1 MNTVL
6 LTPSGDL
13 IHEGCCVAENPLP
26 LLNHAVSL
34 SAEANL
40 RAYFR
45 LLERYPLLT
54 QLNRFFPDSLAAYR
68 RCPEGN
74 CCNEDFAH
82 LEFSKSVEM
91 IGYPGEPR
99 LEIFTSLR
107 GVREQRSLGIQHLP
121 LECLLDMPLRLGKL
135 RHVIFGDR
143 VDLFEF
149 DTFFNLFEFIDGIA
163 WELSFQNR
171 PQACQLAT
179 GRQSQP
185 G

>member
-6 LTPSGDL
+6 LNQSGDL
-13 IHEGCCVAENPLP
+13 IHEGRNVAENPLP

-34 SAEANL
+34 GGAVTL

-45 LLERYPLLT
+45 LLERYPLLA

-68 RCPEGN
+68 RCPAGN
-74 CCNEDFAH
+74 CCNEDFTY

-107 GVREQRSLGIQHLP
+107 GIRDQRSLGIQHLP

-149 DTFFNLFEFIDGIA
+149 DTFFILFELIDGIA

-171 PQACQLAT
+171 PQVCQLAAA
-179 GRQSQP
+179 RKS
-185 G
+185 